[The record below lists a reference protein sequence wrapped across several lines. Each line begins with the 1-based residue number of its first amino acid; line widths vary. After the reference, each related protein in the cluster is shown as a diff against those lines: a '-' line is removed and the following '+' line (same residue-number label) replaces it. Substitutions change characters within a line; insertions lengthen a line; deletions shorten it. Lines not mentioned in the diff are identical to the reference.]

1 MKESALAT
9 MSACSTIDVLTGEQ
23 IERVLSVLN
32 NMFTLET
39 HQQPEYAQVINL
51 TVECLS
57 MIIYGQSSDKVQKY
71 LAQSITVIK
80 SLSQRLSPN
89 YIVNA
94 WSRICC
100 KYQNFT
106 DLSDIFPIILEKAFL
121 MIDSYDS
128 ELTVAIEAIDNT
140 ISAFRENIKPYMGQ
154 IFEFCKKSVQKQK
167 IDDV

>member
-1 MKESALAT
+1 M
-9 MSACSTIDVLTGEQ
+9 VL
-23 IERVLSVLN
+23 
-32 NMFTLET
+32 
-39 HQQPEYAQVINL
+39 
-51 TVECLS
+51 
-57 MIIYGQSSDKVQKY
+57 YGQSADKVQKY
-71 LAQSITVIK
+71 LPQSISIIK
-80 SLSQRLSPN
+80 SLSPRLSPN

-106 DLSDIFPIILEKAFL
+106 DLSDIFPTILEQVFV

-128 ELTVAIEAIDNT
+128 EISVAIEAIDNT
-140 ISAFRENIKPYMGQ
+140 LNAFRENIKPYMGQ